1 MAEMLLRQLI
11 IVCSQKIIGIVI
23 FIIILIEA
31 HVKANFHWRAVQKI
45 AYISLTSLVLIV
57 LL

>member
-31 HVKANFHWRAVQKI
+31 HVKANFHWRAVQK
-45 AYISLTSLVLIV
+45 
-57 LL
+57 